1 MIVLRYKM
9 LKSPLFQKSVG
20 LLIAL
25 IALYLIAGPETAG
38 AGAVLGAMGASV
50 QERRKRQRER
60 EQAHEA
66 REVQEDQAR
75 ETERDQARA
84 TAEKRAKTWLDS
96 DF

>member
-1 MIVLRYKM
+1 MKQV
-9 LKSPLFQKSVG
+9 
-20 LLIAL
+20 LLITITL
-25 IALYLIAGPETAG
+25 ITLYLIAGPETAG

-66 REVQEDQAR
+66 RETQEDQAR
-75 ETERDQARA
+75 ETERDQARVI
-84 TAEKRAKTWLDS
+84 AEKRTETWLDS

>member
-1 MIVLRYKM
+1 MRFKNNLWIL
-9 LKSPLFQKSVG
+9 ST
-20 LLIAL
+20 LI
-25 IALYLIAGPETAG
+25 IIIYLIAGPETAG

-66 REVQEDQAR
+66 REIQEDQER

-84 TAEKRAKTWLDS
+84 TAKKEARAWLDS

>member
-1 MIVLRYKM
+1 MNNNQKILGLIV
-9 LKSPLFQKSVG
+9 
-20 LLIAL
+20 AL
-25 IALYLIAGPETAG
+25 IILYLIAGPETAG

-60 EQAHEA
+60 EQVHEA
-66 REVQEDQAR
+66 REVQEDQER

-84 TAEKRAKTWLDS
+84 TAEKRAETWLDS

>member
-1 MIVLRYKM
+1 MKFFSLAVVAII
-9 LKSPLFQKSVG
+9 
-20 LLIAL
+20 LI
-25 IALYLIAGPETAG
+25 YLIAGPETAG
-38 AGAVLGAMGASV
+38 AGAVIGAMGASV

-75 ETERDQARA
+75 ETEIDQARA
-84 TAEKRAKTWLDS
+84 TAEERTETWLDS

>member
-1 MIVLRYKM
+1 M
-9 LKSPLFQKSVG
+9 SNNQKILG
-20 LLIAL
+20 ILIAL
-25 IALYLIAGPETAG
+25 IITLYLIAGPETAG

-66 REVQEDQAR
+66 REVQEDQER
-75 ETERDQARA
+75 ETEIDQARA
-84 TAEKRAKTWLDS
+84 TAEKRAEIWLDS

>member
-1 MIVLRYKM
+1 MDQNTINI
-9 LKSPLFQKSVG
+9 KSIGAVI
-20 LLIAL
+20 IAL
-25 IALYLIAGPETAG
+25 ITLYLIAGPETAG

-66 REVQEDQAR
+66 REVQEDQER
-75 ETERDQARA
+75 ETEIDQARKI
-84 TAEKRAKTWLDS
+84 AEKRAETWLDS

>member
-1 MIVLRYKM
+1 M
-9 LKSPLFQKSVG
+9 LFKNNLWTLF
-20 LLIAL
+20 AL
-25 IALYLIAGPETAG
+25 IIIIYLIAGPETAG

-66 REVQEDQAR
+66 REVQEDQER

-84 TAEKRAKTWLDS
+84 TAEERAETWLDS